1 MARDSVL
8 SRGEWLALAAAI
20 AIAHLFYWRIVN
32 YPSDFDARNYLD
44 IAIDINRN
52 GLFSKF
58 YYSDSRT
65 YAYPLLLAHLI
76 RIADLAHVPVS
87 ALVFETQLALY
98 LAAAYILRRQV
109 ANVWPGF
116 ARWAFIGVVLNV
128 FALSYT
134 PESLT
139 ESVSLSLIVLA
150 AACVAALIAN
160 PLHWRALLAGGIVAG
175 LAVVVRPANMFLLF
189 AWIVAVAA
197 LCIVGRPSPRS
208 VAAMIVAVSAGV
220 LLPMLPQYA
229 NNLRHYAQ
237 HTPLVAARLA
247 HNQQIWG
254 IGYIKYATAL
264 PPVPNPS

>member
-58 YYSDSRT
+58 YYSDIRT

-139 ESVSLSLIVLA
+139 ESVSMSLIVRVVNVPIGVLSNWDRFSVITFLYTVTRISFTTL
-150 AACVAALIAN
+150 CRTMLGV
-160 PLHWRALLAGGIVAG
+160 RSSY
-175 LAVVVRPANMFLLF
+175 AVVVATN
-189 AWIVAVAA
+189 
-197 LCIVGRPSPRS
+197 PSPLGR
-208 VAAMIVAVSAGV
+208 A
-220 LLPMLPQYA
+220 
-229 NNLRHYAQ
+229 
-237 HTPLVAARLA
+237 
-247 HNQQIWG
+247 
-254 IGYIKYATAL
+254 
-264 PPVPNPS
+264 